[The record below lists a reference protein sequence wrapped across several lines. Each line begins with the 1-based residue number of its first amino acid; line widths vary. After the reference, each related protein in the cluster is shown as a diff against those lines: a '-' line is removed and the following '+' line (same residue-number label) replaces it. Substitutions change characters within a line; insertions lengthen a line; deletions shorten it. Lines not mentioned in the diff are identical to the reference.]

1 MRFLCRAKV
10 GVVGN
15 GVVLATGIA
24 LAPSSTLSL
33 GSSAATPP
41 GLVALLRYL
50 EHYKVYLGYFMFLS
64 W

>member
-33 GSSAATPP
+33 GSLLLLL
-41 GLVALLRYL
+41 LVLS
-50 EHYKVYLGYFMFLS
+50 HY
-64 W
+64 